1 MVSASL
7 SLDFFLGICYRILSI
22 LLYMPSLLTHPA
34 VPYVLPFAVFLLL
47 TELARWLPDS
57 QLWLYP
63 LKTIVAGALLLWFRK
78 TYTEITPI
86 FSLLALAV
94 GVLVLVLWIPLYG
107 GYFLLSEPT
116 IVNPY
121 YLAGSLALPWIA
133 IRLFGSSVVVPVM
146 EELFWRSFLLR
157 YLVNPDFR
165 QVPLGTFTPSAFA
178 ISVAFFGVEHNQWFA
193 GIVAGVLYTL
203 LLSRTKSL
211 FSCIVAHA
219 VTNFLLGVYVLVTE
233 QWQYW

>member
-1 MVSASL
+1 MAL
-7 SLDFFLGICYRILSI
+7 F
-22 LLYMPSLLTHPA
+22 PPHPA
-34 VPYVLPFAVFLLL
+34 IPYVLPFAVFLVL
-47 TELARWLPDS
+47 TELARWLPDG

-63 LKTIVAGALLLWFRK
+63 LKTVVAGGLLLWYRE
-78 TYTEITPI
+78 TYTEIKVE
-86 FSLLALAV
+86 FSLLAVAV
-94 GVLVLVLWIPLYG
+94 GIVVLLVWIPLYG

-121 YLAGSLALPWIA
+121 DLAGSFAVPWIA
-133 IRLFGSSVVVPVM
+133 MRMFGSSVVVPIM

-165 QVPLGTFTPSAFA
+165 HVPLGTFTPSALA
-178 ISVAFFGVEHNQWFA
+178 ISVALFGAEHNQWFA
-193 GIVAGVLYTL
+193 GIVAGLFYTL

-219 VTNFLLGVYVLVTE
+219 VTNSLLGVYVLMTE